1 LSKPEID
8 ICIIGGGVIGTAIAR
23 QMHLSS
29 PSLDILLVERNQKL
43 GMITSSRNS
52 EVLHAGLY
60 YPPNSLK
67 AKHCLAGHRKLIKF
81 CEERHIQFRNTGK
94 LIVANKGEEQTLY
107 QIERNAKQCGVTS
120 LKRIKGVEIKRLEPD
135 LDAHQALFSPATA
148 IIDSHQYM
156 LALQADIAP
165 SSLVVG
171 TELISASPFSTSQGH
186 GYELTFNTA
195 SDRNSIFTIKTRLLI
210 NAAGIAGPTL
220 ARQLYEVTIDDLPL
234 LQPAWLQGSFEYSKG
249 SYFSYMGRS
258 PFRRLVYPVP
268 TSDGRGLG
276 IHATL
281 DLSGQCRFGPDVERL
296 QLDSAGINAA
306 NHSEAQVYQVCE
318 AKRDAFIQQISRYF
332 PALEPDRLQPAYSGI
347 RCQWRSPEG
356 HTDFQIDD
364 QLGQGIGLLQY
375 LGIDSPGL
383 TASLSLA
390 ADAVKRIKESRL
402 FN

>member
-1 LSKPEID
+1 MSNPEID

-23 QMHLSS
+23 QMHLSF

-67 AKHCLAGHRKLIKF
+67 AKHCLTGHKKLIEF
-81 CEERHIQFRNTGK
+81 CEERHIKFRTTGK
-94 LIVANKGEEQTLY
+94 LIVANNGEEQTLY
-107 QIERNAKQCGVTS
+107 RIERNAKQCGVTS
-120 LKRIKGVEIKRLEPD
+120 LKRIKEAAIKRLEPD
-135 LDAHQALFSPATA
+135 LEACEALFSPVTA

-156 LALQADIAP
+156 QALQADIPP

-171 TELISASPFSTSQGH
+171 TELIDACTFSTGQGH
-186 GYELTFNTA
+186 GYALTFNSP
-195 SDRNSIFTIKTRLLI
+195 SDRDSIYTIKTRLLI
-210 NAAGIAGPTL
+210 NAAGIAGPAL
-220 ARQLYEVTIDDLPL
+220 ARQLYELVIDDLPSH
-234 LQPAWLQGSFEYSKG
+234 QPAWLQGSFEYSKG
-249 SYFSYMGRS
+249 SYFSYMGQS

-276 IHATL
+276 VHATL

-306 NHSEAQVYQVCE
+306 NQSGAQVYQVCE
-318 AKRDAFIQQISRYF
+318 SKRDAFIQQISRYF

-364 QLGQGIGLLQY
+364 QLGRGIGLLQY

-390 ADAVKRIKESRL
+390 EDAVNRINKSQL
-402 FN
+402 FS